1 MAEAIDPGVLKAFT
15 ELGEKFN
22 LEPKVVTWLTSDKGL
37 GARTL
42 DDFLFSCDDPKD
54 VKKLAREAEPE
65 NEFMAVSRLR
75 QAWHAL
81 KRSRDAAED
90 VKRVGLDT
98 SDMDELLP
106 SAVLED
112 IESRH
117 WNRYKMSWPPEM
129 SPADTVVSRIVR
141 ELEKRTLG
149 VREVF
154 KVRTQAHQQ
163 KGMRKRTKL
172 ANGIEMLSAEA
183 EDHEVRHTIQN
194 YLSGLQTLLIA
205 YSKAGSKLRA
215 DAPECEP
222 KTMDSSMVVE
232 CPLDILMRYF
242 YRVQDRAWRMPYPLA
257 LDWIWRHDEAERT
270 VWVDRYRNSHE
281 TLGEVIKHCLITR
294 EAMWEIPLPVSRPP
308 RPDADKVPGAAPKR
322 RPQKPAGGGAGRPPK
337 GADAPNAGTLR
348 DGSHLCRSF
357 NAGNCQRKTCA
368 YTHKCSKVLNGGR
381 VCGGKHAAKD
391 HR

>member
-1 MAEAIDPGVLKAFT
+1 
-15 ELGEKFN
+15 
-22 LEPKVVTWLTSDKGL
+22 
-37 GARTL
+37 
-42 DDFLFSCDDPKD
+42 
-54 VKKLAREAEPE
+54 
-65 NEFMAVSRLR
+65 
-75 QAWHAL
+75 
-81 KRSRDAAED
+81 
-90 VKRVGLDT
+90 
-98 SDMDELLP
+98 
-106 SAVLED
+106 
-112 IESRH
+112 
-117 WNRYKMSWPPEM
+117 M

-183 EDHEVRHTIQN
+183 EDHEVGHTIQN
-194 YLSGLQTLLIA
+194 YLTGLQTLLIA

-257 LDWIWRHDEAERT
+257 LNWIWRHDEAERT
-270 VWVDRYRNSHE
+270 VWVNRYRNSHE

-308 RPDADKVPGAAPKR
+308 HPDADKVPGAAPKR

-337 GADAPNAGTLR
+337 GAEAPNAGTLR